1 MLHRTHTSD
10 PIPRSSSGLLAS
22 PALCRLVTH
31 FVLHPHADL
40 HFHGLK
46 RVTGLPNRSLQ
57 LELARLERLGLIMR
71 KADGRLVRYVVQADV
86 ARWRALREMIR
97 QFVEPADVLRVALA
111 NVAGIEVAFVY
122 GSFARRHDVHPD
134 SDVDVFVVSAQIDQS
149 VMRTAVAAE
158 LLEVSG
164 LLHREVNASRYT
176 PSRLAGKIAEH
187 SRFIATVLEGEKDW
201 IIGSP
206 AALAAVTR
214 RSAAPLTTVEP
225 HGRYGAH
232 LYDRAR
238 P

>member
-1 MLHRTHTSD
+1 MSHRAHASD

-31 FVLHPHADL
+31 YVLHPQADL

-71 KADGRLVRYVVQADV
+71 KADGRLVRYVLQADV
-86 ARWRALREMIR
+86 PRWRALREMIR

-111 NVAGIEVAFVY
+111 NVAGIDVAFVY
-122 GSFARRHDVHPD
+122 GSFARRHDVTPD
-134 SDVDVFVVSAQIDQS
+134 SDVDVFVVSSQIDQPA
-149 VMRTAVAAE
+149 MRTAVAAE

-187 SRFIATVLEGEKDW
+187 SRFIATVLAGEKDW
-201 IIGSP
+201 IIGGP
-206 AALAAVTR
+206 AALAAV
-214 RSAAPLTTVEP
+214 AA
-225 HGRYGAH
+225 
-232 LYDRAR
+232 AR
-238 P
+238 PNASREVITA

>member
-1 MLHRTHTSD
+1 MLHRHHASSST
-10 PIPRSSSGLLAS
+10 PKSSSGLLAS

-31 FVLHPHADL
+31 FVLHPQADL

-86 ARWRALREMIR
+86 PRWRALREMIR

-134 SDVDVFVVSAQIDQS
+134 SDVDVFVVSPQIDQS
-149 VMRTAVAAE
+149 SMRTAVAAE

-176 PSRLAGKIAEH
+176 PSKLAVKIAGH
-187 SRFIATVLEGEKDW
+187 SRFISNVLAGDKDW

-206 AALAAVTR
+206 ARLAAVI
-214 RSAAPLTTVEP
+214 SAWRNSSREAIP
-225 HGRYGAH
+225 A
-232 LYDRAR
+232 
-238 P
+238 

>member
-1 MLHRTHTSD
+1 MLHRHHASSST
-10 PIPRSSSGLLAS
+10 PKSSSGLLAS

-31 FVLHPHADL
+31 FVLHPQADL

-86 ARWRALREMIR
+86 PRWRALREMIR

-134 SDVDVFVVSAQIDQS
+134 SDVDVFVVSPQIDQS
-149 VMRTAVAAE
+149 SMRTAVAAE

-176 PSRLAGKIAEH
+176 PSKLAVKIAGH
-187 SRFIATVLEGEKDW
+187 SRFISNVLAGDKDW
-201 IIGSP
+201 IVGSP
-206 AALAAVTR
+206 ARLAAVI
-214 RSAAPLTTVEP
+214 SAWRNSSREAIP
-225 HGRYGAH
+225 A
-232 LYDRAR
+232 
-238 P
+238 

>member
-1 MLHRTHTSD
+1 MFHRAHTSGQ
-10 PIPRSSSGLLAS
+10 ISRSSSGLLTS
-22 PALCRLVTH
+22 PALCRLVTYY
-31 FVLHPHADL
+31 VLHPQADL

-57 LELARLERLGLIMR
+57 LELARLERLGLIVR

-86 ARWRALREMIR
+86 PRWRALREMIR
-97 QFVEPADVLRVALA
+97 QFAEPADVLRVALA

-134 SDVDVFVVSAQIDQS
+134 SDVDVFVVSAQIDLS
-149 VMRTAVAAE
+149 SMRAAVAAE

-187 SRFIATVLEGEKDW
+187 SRFIATVLASEKDW
-201 IIGSP
+201 IIESP
-206 AALAAVTR
+206 SALAA
-214 RSAAPLTTVEP
+214 LTS
-225 HGRYGAH
+225 
-232 LYDRAR
+232 
-238 P
+238 